1 MSKKKLVK
9 VVADVLTPVNR
20 IDMSYKDVT
29 ARVPELTEA
38 ARRVQAGRMTQSEY
52 AALVNALKPVKPYEF
67 IPKPATVD
75 EAIAALT
82 SNKRGAYGKTADIG
96 AGEMTDL
103 RLDIPAYSQHG
114 VWVNSIHRKGAPTV
128 YGATSSVTDATMI
141 PSPEKAMKV
150 ATGETSKAPF
160 AVIRGGWNP
169 MDEAFVVEQAQK
181 YLKHKDWRQVGYDP
195 ERHGYFYDRE
205 TMSPIVSADEVIQ
218 IGPLVLAK
226 KPKYG
231 DPEDFPF
238 RKGGAVNKKID
249 EIIAQAKQ
257 GPVSGYAPLRTRTPS
272 QYEKD
277 FDQYLAAQQEARQR
291 LLTDRIPKSIDD
303 AIAKAAG
310 LVEGGAGA
318 LFGYGAQLPG
328 MVGDLRELYEEYKP
342 EGWADAPE
350 WLKRTL
356 TTEQIQDLLTQNLIP
371 PEIATENFKAG
382 TTGGNIAAIAE
393 GVASLPQ
400 AAKVIGAG
408 VGKGVRAL
416 APTANQMLENYMLK
430 TGQILPI
437 SLDAMRLAVDRKAKG
452 GVMGAA
458 DLVGKGIKLG
468 KEMKAAAAAREGVPD
483 LPPAMKEGVLGKM
496 GDVLSSKTPPMTPP
510 TGSDLPLM
518 PRSQGMYPQ
527 GVEQRDL
534 QRQLGRGGKYTERM
548 EDLLKSRS
556 AKRKTDELIR
566 KGDELGMREWYGTEP
581 LRVVAMNLGIDPKD
595 YERFMAHMASASQRN
610 PVDKQNQM
618 GSLLWYLENQG
629 KLTPESVLLTNKL
642 KRSGAPA
649 GADLVEFPAGYGSL
663 AQSAIFDRAKQIAA
677 GDISGAL
684 PEDRKL
690 GTFYRNLLGNLR
702 PVTVDVNAVRGPIIT
717 HGDPRWLETQLVE
730 KDELGN
736 VVARHRPREAVASG
750 EMSLKEAKD
759 RPGFWLAAPE
769 GSEYA
774 GFEKLW
780 QRAAERAGVAP
791 AEAQAMGWYGSAD
804 VTALKTKPELYVD
817 NLERLIRRTAEQT
830 GKRPMEVM
838 EDMLTGKGFLRKKG
852 GAVKKKASGGL
863 TSDDLVVAER
873 KL

>member
-1 MSKKKLVK
+1 VPMEEQIIK
-9 VVADVLTPVNR
+9 PREQVN
-20 IDMSYKDVT
+20 
-29 ARVPELTEA
+29 
-38 ARRVQAGRMTQSEY
+38 G
-52 AALVNALKPVKPYEF
+52 
-67 IPKPATVD
+67 
-75 EAIAALT
+75 
-82 SNKRGAYGKTADIG
+82 
-96 AGEMTDL
+96 
-103 RLDIPAYSQHG
+103 
-114 VWVNSIHRKGAPTV
+114 
-128 YGATSSVTDATMI
+128 
-141 PSPEKAMKV
+141 
-150 ATGETSKAPF
+150 
-160 AVIRGGWNP
+160 
-169 MDEAFVVEQAQK
+169 
-181 YLKHKDWRQVGYDP
+181 
-195 ERHGYFYDRE
+195 
-205 TMSPIVSADEVIQ
+205 
-218 IGPLVLAK
+218 
-226 KPKYG
+226 
-231 DPEDFPF
+231 
-238 RKGGAVNKKID
+238 
-249 EIIAQAKQ
+249 
-257 GPVSGYAPLRTRTPS
+257 GPV
-272 QYEKD
+272 
-277 FDQYLAAQQEARQR
+277 
-291 LLTDRIPKSIDD
+291 
-303 AIAKAAG
+303 
-310 LVEGGAGA
+310 
-318 LFGYGAQLPG
+318 
-328 MVGDLRELYEEYKP
+328 
-342 EGWADAPE
+342 
-350 WLKRTL
+350 
-356 TTEQIQDLLTQNLIP
+356 
-371 PEIATENFKAG
+371 
-382 TTGGNIAAIAE
+382 
-393 GVASLPQ
+393 
-400 AAKVIGAG
+400 
-408 VGKGVRAL
+408 
-416 APTANQMLENYMLK
+416 
-430 TGQILPI
+430 

-468 KEMKAAAAAREGVPD
+468 KEMKAAAAARKGVPD